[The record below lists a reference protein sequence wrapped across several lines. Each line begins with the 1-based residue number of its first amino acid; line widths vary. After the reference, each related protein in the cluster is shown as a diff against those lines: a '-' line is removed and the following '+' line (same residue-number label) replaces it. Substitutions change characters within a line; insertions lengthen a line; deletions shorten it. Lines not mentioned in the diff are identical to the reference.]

1 MLPYCPMG
9 ALTHTDA
16 RMARTIGL
24 VLVGKIVSP
33 RAKAQEVLR
42 FYWEETRLFYAHG
55 QTSH

>member
-1 MLPYCPMG
+1 MG